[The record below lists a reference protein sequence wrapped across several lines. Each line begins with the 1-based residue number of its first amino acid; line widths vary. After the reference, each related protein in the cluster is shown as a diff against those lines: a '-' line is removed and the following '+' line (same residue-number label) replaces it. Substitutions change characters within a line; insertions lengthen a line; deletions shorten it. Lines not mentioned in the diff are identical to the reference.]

1 MRSRAPLPSLPG
13 CGYRY
18 QQLPVSP
25 WRSGSCLWQDT
36 VVSRSLWRVGGLH
49 FPTHRAC
56 ARGGDGQR
64 VTPHIGHWLVEG
76 VGTLSYHTSGRHCRS
91 LRASCRQSPWLT
103 QHWEPGRERHLCV
116 NMALAS
122 TALTR
127 GGAVQVVS
135 LSSFQMRRDR
145 WPPPPAVARPC
156 NLVLGGGACTYA
168 NPLGPSSNGP
178 RFYRYMKQDYTGV
191 GLVGI
196 RSDGSAHQSPW

>member
-1 MRSRAPLPSLPG
+1 MWRSRAPLPSLPG

-103 QHWEPGRERHLCV
+103 QHWEPGRERHLYF
-116 NMALAS
+116 NMALVG

-127 GGAVQVVS
+127 RGAVQVF
-135 LSSFQMRRDR
+135 LLFHPFQVLGTAGHHHRRSPGLDLR
-145 WPPPPAVARPC
+145 T
-156 NLVLGGGACTYA
+156 LGGGIYLCQ
-168 NPLGPSSNGP
+168 PP
-178 RFYRYMKQDYTGV
+178 RSVFQWPKVLQVHEARLHWGWP
-191 GLVGI
+191 GG
-196 RSDGSAHQSPW
+196 H